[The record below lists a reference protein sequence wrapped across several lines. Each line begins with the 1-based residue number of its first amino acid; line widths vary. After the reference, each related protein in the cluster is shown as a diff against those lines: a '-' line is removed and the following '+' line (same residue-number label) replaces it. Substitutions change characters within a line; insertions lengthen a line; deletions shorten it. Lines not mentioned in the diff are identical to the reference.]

1 MIIKQMG
8 VLLWM
13 FILTRELHAVK

>member
-13 FILTRELHAVK
+13 FILTRELHAAK